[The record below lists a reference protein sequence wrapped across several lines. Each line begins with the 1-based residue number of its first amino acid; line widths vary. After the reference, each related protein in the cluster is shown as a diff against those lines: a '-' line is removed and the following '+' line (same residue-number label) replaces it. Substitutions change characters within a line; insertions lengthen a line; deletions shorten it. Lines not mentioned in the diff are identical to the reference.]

1 MSPPEALALTLAC
14 GLVVV
19 GAIRGVSWAAGKIID
34 GIFWATR
41 HEG

>member
-1 MSPPEALALTLAC
+1 MSPLEALALTIGC

-19 GAIRGVSWAAGKIID
+19 GTWRAANWAAGKIID